1 MNIKAE
7 LLKEHSKAQ
16 ATRIAEYVA
25 KKPERFKNLMEL
37 FFSATYR
44 VTQRAAWPVGICAEK
59 HPHLIRPYL
68 GQMIDNLSGGVH
80 DAVKRNTVRALQNIK
95 IPDELLG
102 EAANNCFA
110 LLESNKEPIAI
121 KVFSMTVLAN
131 ICEKE
136 PDLGQELK
144 LVIENQLPYGSAGF
158 KSRAKKVLSKIKTL
172 KNSK

>member
-16 ATRIAEYVA
+16 AACVAEYVA
-25 KKPERFKNLMEL
+25 KNPERFDDLMKL
-37 FFSATYR
+37 FFSNTYR
-44 VTQRAAWPVGICAEK
+44 VTQLAAWPLGICAEK
-59 HPHLIRPYL
+59 HPHLVQPYL
-68 GQMIDNLSGGVH
+68 SQMIDNLAKDVH
-80 DAVKRNTVRALQNIK
+80 DAVKRNTVRALQFIE
-95 IPDELLG
+95 IPEELLG

-121 KVFSMTVLAN
+121 KVFSMTVLGN

-144 LVIENQLPYGSAGF
+144 LIIEDQLPYGSAGF
-158 KSRAKKVLSKIKTL
+158 KSRAKKVLKKIEKL
-172 KNSK
+172 KAN